1 MKQFLVCQVH
11 ILSISFQTLLQ
22 RWCRWMASL
31 FHHLRIHLK
40 LRESLHQLLLSAP
53 SHGKGEVEELA
64 EVEQGRP
71 LEGALPVSVE
81 LYQPKTPKKP
91 QLPFHLYFVI

>member
-1 MKQFLVCQVH
+1 MNILVDD
-11 ILSISFQTLLQ
+11 
-22 RWCRWMASL
+22 
-31 FHHLRIHLK
+31 
-40 LRESLHQLLLSAP
+40 EDEEE
-53 SHGKGEVEELA
+53 GEVEELA
-64 EVEQGRP
+64 EVEQGQP